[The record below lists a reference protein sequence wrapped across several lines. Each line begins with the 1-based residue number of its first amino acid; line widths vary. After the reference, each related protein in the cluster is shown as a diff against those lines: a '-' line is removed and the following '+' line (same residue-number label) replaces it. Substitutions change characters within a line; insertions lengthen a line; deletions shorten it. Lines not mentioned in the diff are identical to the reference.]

1 MLVTQTATGR
11 LLDCI
16 MRRGSVSRSEATT
29 VTGLARSA
37 VGVAGNDLVRLGL
50 IRILPA
56 TTKTGGAGRPSPQF
70 EINPDGGHV
79 IAVNVRANMIE
90 VAAVNLSRTILLHE
104 EKALEVRRF
113 GAPKA
118 LAAIALRVSD
128 MIARAARV
136 SPLCGIGIAVPG
148 MVGEENTMAR
158 NVLALDWRDVPVAS
172 AIREQIGSSVAVN
185 VGHDAT
191 FGALAEYRRGAG
203 VEAKR
208 LLYLTSQPTGVGSA
222 MISRETRSTT
232 AGDHTLQA
240 GHLSV
245 DPKGVSCACGSR
257 GCLELYINS
266 RALAEAVGTP
276 ASPSPASFRERI
288 SSMTA
293 GERKRF
299 LQAKCIKAFKVGLV
313 SLLNTL
319 APDRVVLAGSLSP
332 IAEFF
337 PSVLDDA
344 LATSVVAKAEP
355 MAIVPAKLEQ
365 AVLIGAAE
373 QAFER
378 LRIDPI
384 RVLRG

>member
-1 MLVTQTATGR
+1 MLFPQTANGR

-29 VTGLARSA
+29 ETGLARSA
-37 VGVAGNDLVRLGL
+37 VGVAGNDLARLGL
-50 IRILPA
+50 IKILPS

-90 VAAVNLSRTILLHE
+90 LATVDLSRTILLHE
-104 EKALEVRRF
+104 EKSIEVRRS
-113 GAPKA
+113 GAEKA
-118 LAAIALRVSD
+118 LAGIAHHVSD
-128 MIARAARV
+128 MIARVARF

-148 MVGEENTMAR
+148 MVSEENTIAR

-172 AIREQIGSSVAVN
+172 GIREHLGSKVAIT

-203 VEAKR
+203 METRR

-232 AGDHTLQA
+232 PGDHTLQA

-245 DPKGVSCACGSR
+245 DPKGKPCACGSR

-266 RALAEAVGTP
+266 RALAESVGTP
-276 ASPSPASFRERI
+276 ENVLPAKFRDRV
-288 SSMTA
+288 STMTA
-293 GERKRF
+293 NERERF
-299 LQAKCIKAFKVGLV
+299 LQAECTTAFKVGLI

-337 PSVLDDA
+337 PSVLEEA
-344 LATSVVAKAEP
+344 IATSVVAKAEP

-373 QAFER
+373 QAFDL
-378 LRIDPI
+378 LRIDPM
-384 RVLRG
+384 RVLRN

>member
-1 MLVTQTATGR
+1 MLFPQTANGR

-16 MRRGSVSRSEATT
+16 MRRGSVSRSEATAE
-29 VTGLARSA
+29 TGLARSA
-37 VGVAGNDLVRLGL
+37 VGVAGNDLVRFGL
-50 IRILPA
+50 IRILPS

-90 VAAVNLSRTILLHE
+90 LAVVDLSRTILLHE
-104 EKALEVRRF
+104 ETALDVRRF
-113 GAPKA
+113 GAAKA
-118 LAAIALRVSD
+118 LAAIADHVSD
-128 MIARAARV
+128 MISRAARF

-148 MVGEENTMAR
+148 MVSEENTIAR
-158 NVLALDWRDVPVAS
+158 NVLALDWRDVPVAA
-172 AIREQIGSSVAVN
+172 AIREQIGSKVAIT

-203 VEAKR
+203 VETRR

-232 AGDHTLQA
+232 PGDHTLQA

-245 DPKGVSCACGSR
+245 DPKGKSCACGSR

-266 RALAEAVGTP
+266 RALAEAVGIP
-276 ASPSPASFRERI
+276 ESPSPAGFRQRI
-288 SSMTA
+288 STMTE
-293 GERKRF
+293 GERERF
-299 LQAKCIKAFKVGLV
+299 LQAECIEAFKVGLV

-319 APDRVVLAGSLSP
+319 APDRVVLAGSLDP

-337 PSVLDDA
+337 PSVLDEA

-373 QAFER
+373 QAFEG
-378 LRIDPI
+378 LRIDPA

>member
-1 MLVTQTATGR
+1 
-11 LLDCI
+11 
-16 MRRGSVSRSEATT
+16 MRHGSVSRSEATT
-29 VTGLARSA
+29 ETGLARSA
-37 VGVAGNDLVRLGL
+37 VGVAGNDLARLGL

-56 TTKTGGAGRPSPQF
+56 ATKTGGAGRPSPQF
-70 EINPDGGHV
+70 EISPDGGHV

-90 VAAVNLSRTILLHE
+90 LAAVNLARTILHHE
-104 EKALEVRRF
+104 EKSLDVRRL
-113 GAPKA
+113 GPPKA
-118 LAAIALRVSD
+118 LSAIAQHVSEL
-128 MIARAARV
+128 IARVAPV

-148 MVGEENTMAR
+148 MVSEENTVAR
-158 NVLALDWRDVPVAS
+158 NVLALNWRDVPVAA
-172 AIREQIGSSVAVN
+172 AIGEQIGSSVAVT

-203 VEAKR
+203 YETKR

-232 AGDHTLQA
+232 PGDHTLQA

-245 DPKGVSCACGSR
+245 DPKGISCACGSR
-257 GCLELYINS
+257 GCLELYISS

-276 ASPSPASFRERI
+276 ESASPADFRERV
-288 SSMTA
+288 STLTA
-293 GERKRF
+293 KEREKFARSEPIRA
-299 LQAKCIKAFKVGLV
+299 LKIGLV

-337 PSVLDDA
+337 PSVLDEA
-344 LATSVVAKAEP
+344 ITTSVVAEAEP

-373 QAFER
+373 QAFDL
-378 LRIDPI
+378 LRIDPTS
-384 RVLRG
+384 VLRG